1 MAELSIALPDGTVI
15 PVPEEIINPP
25 KTAPELSGPVRSGI
39 RGIVR
44 GLLVPADMLTAGG
57 NLLAG
62 DRPKTM
68 MDVPSMAADAVT
80 RWMGLH
86 PSALGE
92 QKLEP
97 AFGRLPSEKLEPVL
111 PRPGTGGEKY
121 LEEGVAGGTSAAMFP
136 GAVVPKVLSGVAG
149 GT

>member
-25 KTAPELSGPVRSGI
+25 KAAPELSGPVRSGI

-44 GLLVPADMLTAGG
+44 GLMVPADMLTAGG

-68 MDVPSMAADAVT
+68 MDVPSMAAEAVT
-80 RWMGLH
+80 RRSIRVGGSTSG
-86 PSALGE
+86 P
-92 QKLEP
+92 
-97 AFGRLPSEKLEPVL
+97 FRIGR
-111 PRPGTGGEKY
+111 R
-121 LEEGVAGGTSAAMFP
+121 
-136 GAVVPKVLSGVAG
+136 GACA
-149 GT
+149 